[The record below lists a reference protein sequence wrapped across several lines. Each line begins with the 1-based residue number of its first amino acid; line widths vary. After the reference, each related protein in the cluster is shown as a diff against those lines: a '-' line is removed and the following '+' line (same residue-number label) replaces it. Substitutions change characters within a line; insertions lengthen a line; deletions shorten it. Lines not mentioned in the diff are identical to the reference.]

1 MQTFAASW
9 GASKMHPFN
18 FQAIFSTGIKTQSS
32 LLGSWPFGAGGLFF
46 AIFMHGALTAL
57 TAFTMII
64 ILTGGL

>member
-1 MQTFAASW
+1 MKTNRQTLSTPTSAAGVSGDSPN
-9 GASKMHPFN
+9 GA
-18 FQAIFSTGIKTQSS
+18 G
-32 LLGSWPFGAGGLFF
+32 GGLFF

>member
-1 MQTFAASW
+1 MSAY
-9 GASKMHPFN
+9 N
-18 FQAIFSTGIKTQSS
+18 FPKPFSTS
-32 LLGSWPFGAGGLFF
+32 LKIQAFFLGSWPLGAGGLYF